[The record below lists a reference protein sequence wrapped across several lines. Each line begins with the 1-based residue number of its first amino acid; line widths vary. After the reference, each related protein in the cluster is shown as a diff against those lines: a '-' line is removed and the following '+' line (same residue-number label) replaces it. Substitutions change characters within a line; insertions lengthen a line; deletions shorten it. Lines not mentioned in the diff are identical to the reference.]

1 MSSEHAWFTY
11 LPAFVR
17 KRLEGRQ
24 NLQKIINN
32 AGWLFFD
39 KVLRMGV
46 GLVVNIWVVRY
57 LGPESFGLLS
67 YSTAFVALFATFATL
82 GLDGIVIRELVRKP
96 DDSREILG
104 SALVLRLIG
113 SVCSFFICMGLF
125 LLLRQSN
132 VTAKML
138 VAIITAGMVF
148 QAFDVIDFWFQS
160 RMQSRYTVIA
170 KNSAFLVAAFIK
182 IGLILAQASLVMF
195 AWAAF
200 LEVTLGAMGM
210 MFFYKKSGFRIGEW
224 HSTFNRCRHM
234 LSDSWPMILSGISIA
249 VYMKI
254 DQIMLGDMAGNGA
267 VGIYASATKLSEIWY
282 MIPMIVVASVFPTI
296 VHCKEQDEQLY
307 YRRITR
313 LFSLMAGISL
323 LIAIPMSLCSSWVV
337 TALYGNSYQA
347 AGPVLAVHIWAS
359 LFVFYGVAQGP
370 WDLTE
375 NLTRLAM
382 VRIVI
387 GATVNIL
394 LNLWLIPLYGP
405 IGAAV
410 ATVVSQALAAVF
422 LNLLHK
428 KTRPIFYCQIKS
440 LLFVRYLRGL

>member
-1 MSSEHAWFTY
+1 M
-11 LPAFVR
+11 PAFILNR
-17 KRLEGRQ
+17 IEGRQ
-24 NLQKIINN
+24 TLQKIIDN

-39 KVLRMGV
+39 KLLRMGV
-46 GLVVNIWVVRY
+46 GLFVNIWMVRY
-57 LGPESFGLLS
+57 LGPERFGLLS
-67 YSTAFVALFATFATL
+67 YSVAFVALFATFATL

-96 DDSREILG
+96 DDSSEILG
-104 SALVLRLIG
+104 SALVLRLVG
-113 SVCSFFICMGLF
+113 SACSFVVCMGSF
-125 LLLRQSN
+125 LLLRQSD
-132 VTAKML
+132 TAGRML
-138 VAIITAGMVF
+138 VAIIAAGMVL

-160 RMQSRYTVIA
+160 RMLSRNTVIA
-170 KNSAFLVAAFIK
+170 KNCAFLMAVSVK
-182 IGLILAQASLVMF
+182 IGLILAHASLLMF

-200 LEVTLGAMGM
+200 LEVILGVVGM
-210 MFFYKKSGFRIGEW
+210 MLLYKNSGHRIGEW
-224 HSTFNRCRHM
+224 SSAFVRCRQM
-234 LSDSWPMILSGISIA
+234 LNDSWPMILSGLSIA
-249 VYMKI
+249 IYMKI

-282 MIPMIVVASVFPTI
+282 MIPMIVVSSVFPSI
-296 VHCKEQDEQLY
+296 VQSKAQDEQLY
-307 YRRITR
+307 NRRITR

-323 LIAIPMSLCSSWVV
+323 LIAIPMSLCSGWVV
-337 TALYGNSYQA
+337 TAMYGNAYQA

-382 VRIVI
+382 VRIVT

-394 LNLWLIPLYGP
+394 LNLWLIPAYGP
-405 IGAAV
+405 IGAAA

-422 LNLLHK
+422 LNLLHE

>member
-1 MSSEHAWFTY
+1 MVSNYLWFTY
-11 LPAFVR
+11 LPAFIR
-17 KRLEGRQ
+17 KRVEGRQ
-24 NLQKIINN
+24 TLQKIIDN

-39 KVLRMGV
+39 KVMRMGV
-46 GLVVNIWVVRY
+46 GLFVNIWVVRY
-57 LGPESFGLLS
+57 LGPERFGLLS

-82 GLDGIVIRELVRKP
+82 GLDGVVIRELVRKP

-104 SALVLRLIG
+104 SALILRLIG
-113 SVCSFFICMGLF
+113 GICSFFVCMGLF
-125 LLLRQSN
+125 LLLRQSDA
-132 VTAKML
+132 TGKIL
-138 VAIITAGMVF
+138 VAIIAAGMMF

-195 AWAAF
+195 TWAAF
-200 LEVTLGAMGM
+200 IEVVLGAIGM
-210 MFFYKKSGFRIGEW
+210 IHFYKKSGYRIGEW
-224 HSTFNRCRHM
+224 YSTFSRCRH
-234 LSDSWPMILSGISIA
+234 LLNDSWPIILSGLSIA
-249 VYMKI
+249 IYMKI

-282 MIPMIVVASVFPTI
+282 MIPMIVVSSVFPSI
-296 VHCKEQDEQLY
+296 VQSKTQDEQLY
-307 YRRITR
+307 HRRITR

-337 TALYGNSYQA
+337 TVMYGNAYQA
-347 AGPVLAVHIWAS
+347 AGPVLAVHIWSS

-394 LNLWLIPLYGP
+394 LNLWFIPTYGP

-422 LNLLHK
+422 LNLLHE

>member
-1 MSSEHAWFTY
+1 MSVHW
-11 LPAFVR
+11 LPYVPHFIR
-17 KRLEGRQ
+17 KRVEGRQ
-24 NLQKIINN
+24 TLEKIIDN

-46 GLVVNIWVVRY
+46 GLFVNIWVVRY
-57 LGPESFGLLS
+57 LGPERFGLLS

-104 SALVLRLIG
+104 SALILRLIG
-113 SVCSFFICMGLF
+113 GVCSFIVCMGLF

-132 VTAKML
+132 DTASML
-138 VAIITAGMVF
+138 VAIIAAGMVF

-160 RMQSRYTVIA
+160 RMQSRNTVIA
-170 KNSAFLVAAFIK
+170 KNGAFLAAACIK
-182 IGLILAQASLVMF
+182 IGLILAHASLLMF
-195 AWAAF
+195 VWAAF
-200 LEVTLGAMGM
+200 LEVTLGAIGM
-210 MFFYKKSGFRIGEW
+210 MLLYKKSGYRLSEW
-224 HSTFNRCRHM
+224 YCTFARCRHM
-234 LSDSWPMILSGISIA
+234 LSDSWPMVLSGLSIA
-249 VYMKI
+249 IYMKI
-254 DQIMLGDMAGNGA
+254 DQIMLGDMAGNDA

-282 MIPMIVVASVFPTI
+282 MIPMIVVSSVFPTI
-296 VHCKEQDEQLY
+296 VHCKEQDEQMY

-323 LIAIPMSLCSSWVV
+323 LIAIPMSLCSNWIV
-337 TALYGNSYQA
+337 TAMYGNAYQA
-347 AGPVLAVHIWAS
+347 AGPVLAVHIWSS
-359 LFVFYGVAQGP
+359 LFVFYGVAQGA

-394 LNLWLIPLYGP
+394 LNFWLIPVYGP

-410 ATVVSQALAAVF
+410 ATVVSQALAALF
-422 LNLLHK
+422 LNLLHEK
-428 KTRPIFYCQIKS
+428 SRPIFYCQIKS